1 MAIYPKSNT
10 DRRVPH
16 ANLKKVVGEIFVRCG
31 MSADDAD
38 LVAETLVHADLRGIH
53 SHGVLRV
60 QEYVEKLTTGG
71 INPTG
76 RPGVASIHGGAIV
89 VDACNSMGQIGGTY
103 AMREAVKIAS
113 STGVAFAAVRSS
125 NHCGAMEWYTLLA
138 AQENMIGVAG
148 TNALPTMA
156 PWGGLDKIVG
166 INPLSVAIP
175 AQEERPLVLDFAFG
189 ATAHGKIRVYQQKGI
204 PIPDGWAFDKD
215 GRPTID
221 TDAALVG
228 LIQPIG
234 QHKGVGLG
242 MVVGILSTLLSGA
255 AYGTELGNMVDGSK
269 AGRDGHFFL
278 VINIAAFEQVE
289 RFKRRVDKIV
299 REVHD
304 SRCREG
310 VDRLLV
316 PGELEAS
323 FERAYATE
331 GIPLAATTIND
342 IAEQAEKLRVD
353 ASMLFVG
360 FSNLV

>member
-16 ANLKKVVGEIFVRCG
+16 PKLKKVVAEIFVRCS
-31 MSADDAD
+31 MSERDAD
-38 LVAETLVHADLRGIH
+38 LLAETLVHADLRGIH

-60 QEYVEKLTTGG
+60 PEYVRHLTTGG
-71 INPTG
+71 VNPAG
-76 RPGVASIHGGAIV
+76 RPCVASIHGSAIV
-89 VDACNSMGQIGGTY
+89 VDGGNSMGQIGGTY
-103 AMREAVKIAS
+103 AMREVIETAR
-113 STGVAFAAVRSS
+113 STGVALAAVRGS

-166 INPLSVAIP
+166 INPFSVAIP
-175 AQEERPLVLDFAFG
+175 AQENGPLVLDFAFG

-204 PIPDGWAFDKD
+204 PIPDGWAFDMN
-215 GRPTID
+215 GRPT
-221 TDAALVG
+221 TDADTALVG

-234 QHKGVGLG
+234 QHKGVGLA

-255 AYGTELGNMVDGSK
+255 AYGTELGNMVDGPK

-278 VINIAAFEQVE
+278 AINIAIFEEVE
-289 RFKRRVDKIV
+289 GFKRRVDKIV
-299 REVHD
+299 REVHG
-304 SRCREG
+304 SRRADG
-310 VDRLLV
+310 VERVLV

-323 FERAYATE
+323 FERTYATE
-331 GIPLAATTIND
+331 GIPLAVTTIKD
-342 IAEQAEKLRVD
+342 IVEQAERLAVD
-353 ASMLFVG
+353 ASTLFV
-360 FSNLV
+360 